1 MKKKLLLFA
10 LGLFALAGN
19 TMATSDI
26 YYKVDK
32 VDIMQGKKA
41 AITFYYDADADA
53 IFKGF
58 QVEFI
63 LPQGFHQATGH
74 KLGAELAA
82 HNPELQLRNSS
93 RNDKIGVYANGDSI
107 YTEVFMGF
115 QIDLTEFPV
124 GEDIELFTCYI
135 SCDPDVEFGEY
146 PFETTHLEL
155 ADMKTG
161 QSYHCPAKTMTL
173 NVIEYAPRAISEED
187 TEVAEASTEPEEI
200 LVKRTIK
207 ANTWSTLTLPFAL
220 SGDQVVEAFGDDVKI
235 AEFSDFE
242 MNDKDQFVMNF
253 ISDEAAD
260 GLFANYPYII
270 KTSKAIK
277 QFLVKD
283 VEVDA
288 DEEEAYIS
296 YDNGRPKTHPRY
308 ESYATMYGTLHNG
321 VSIPKNG
328 LFLRNNQFFVS
339 NGSSVLQG
347 LRAYFVI
354 NDYEFFGEEAAN
366 ISFAID
372 GETTAIEGVS
382 VNGSEIVSGDVY
394 SVNGT
399 FMGRAENVMKSLPR
413 GIYIVNNKKVVV
425 K

>member
-1 MKKKLLLFA
+1 M
-10 LGLFALAGN
+10 GLFVLAGN
-19 TMATSDI
+19 TMAKSDI
-26 YYKVDK
+26 YYKVEK
-32 VDIMQGKKA
+32 VDIMQGKTA
-41 AITFYYDADADA
+41 AITLMYDADADA

-58 QVEFI
+58 QVEFT
-63 LPQGFHQATGH
+63 LPEGFSMAPGH
-74 KLGAELAA
+74 KLGAELAS
-82 HNPELQLRNSS
+82 HNPELQLRFSDTQVGEGG
-93 RNDKIGVYANGDSI
+93 RPLV
-107 YTEVFMGF
+107 VFMGF

-124 GEDIELFTCYI
+124 GEGIELFTFYVK
-135 SCDPDVEFGEY
+135 CDEGVDLGEY
-146 PFETTHLEL
+146 SFTTTHLEF

-161 QSYHCPAKTMTL
+161 QSFHCTPKKCTL
-173 NVIEYAPRAISEED
+173 NVIEYAPRVISEED
-187 TEVAEASTEPEEI
+187 TEVAEASTEPEEVT
-200 LVKRTIK
+200 VKRTIK
-207 ANTWSTLTLPFAL
+207 ANTWSTLTLPFDL
-220 SGDQVVEAFGDDVKI
+220 TGDQVAEAFGDDVQI
-235 AEFSDFE
+235 AEFTDFE
-242 MNDKDQFVMNF
+242 MNEKDQFVVNF
-253 ISDEAAD
+253 ASDDPAD

-270 KTSKAIK
+270 KTSKAID

-288 DEEEAYIS
+288 NEEEAYIN
-296 YDNGRPKTHPRY
+296 YDNGRPQTHPKY
-308 ESYATMYGTLHNG
+308 EFYAAMYGTLHNG
-321 VSIPKNG
+321 VSVPKNG
-328 LFLRNNQFFVS
+328 LFLRNNKFFVS
-339 NGSSVLQG
+339 DGGSVLQG

-354 NDYEFFGEEAAN
+354 KDYEFFGEEAAN

>member
-19 TMATSDI
+19 TMAKSDI

-58 QVEFI
+58 QVEFV
-63 LPQGFHQATGH
+63 LPEGFHQGTGH
-74 KLGAELAA
+74 KLGAALAA
-82 HNPELQLRNSS
+82 HNPELQLKNSS

-115 QIDLTEFPV
+115 QIDLTQFPV

-135 SCDPDVEFGEY
+135 TCDEDVALGEH
-146 PFETTHLEL
+146 PFTTTHLEL

-161 QSYHCPAKTMTL
+161 QSYNCDPKTMTL
-173 NVIEYAPRAISEED
+173 NVIEYAPRVISEDDAEI
-187 TEVAEASTEPEEI
+187 AEASTEPEEVI
-200 LVKRTIK
+200 VKRTIK
-207 ANTWSTLTLPFAL
+207 ANTWSTLTLPFKL
-220 SGDQVVEAFGDDVKI
+220 SGDQIAEIFGDDVKI
-235 AEFSDFE
+235 AEFLDYDTNE
-242 MNDKDQFVMNF
+242 KDQYVVEFES
-253 ISDEAAD
+253 IDASDGME
-260 GLFANYPYII
+260 ANYPYII
-270 KTSKAIK
+270 KTSEAISE
-277 QFLVKD
+277 FLVKN

-288 DEEEAYIS
+288 QEDEAYVN
-296 YDNGRPKTHPRY
+296 YDNGRAPTHPRY
-308 ESYATMYGTLHNG
+308 EWYAKMLGTLHNG
-321 VSIPKNG
+321 VTVPKNG
-328 LFLRNNQFFVS
+328 FFLRDNKFYVS
-339 NGSSVLQG
+339 EGSSVLKG
-347 LRAYFVI
+347 FRAYFII
-354 NDYEFFGEEAAN
+354 NGYEFFGSDAN
-366 ISFAID
+366 ISFAVD

-382 VNGSEIVSGDVY
+382 VNGTEIVSGDVY
-394 SVNGT
+394 NVNGT